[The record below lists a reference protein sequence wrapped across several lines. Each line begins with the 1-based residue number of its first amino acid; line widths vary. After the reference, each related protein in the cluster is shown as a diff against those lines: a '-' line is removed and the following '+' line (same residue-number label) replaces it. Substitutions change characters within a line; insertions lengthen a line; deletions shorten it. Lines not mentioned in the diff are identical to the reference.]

1 MYRYYAY
8 TEKGKR
14 LTFETRHEKNHIFLT
29 LPKENMTGAGQIY
42 LLPELSHVRA
52 GDEGFYLM
60 PRNIEMTGD
69 FQVFFTP
76 RENTEFVY
84 GHPVLSL
91 YGIKKPG
98 LCCLVRI
105 ERNYKFRFRI
115 RCQDGEY
122 TVTPFVDFTNPTDDP
137 VYDDIRLE
145 IVLLKDSDGYAEM
158 ARAERDSRLARQEIL
173 PLQEKTGRPVIRD
186 MLDSPLIRIRMGW
199 KQSPSPVV
207 HQTPENEPPMKVACT
222 FARVRDIAD
231 ALKKQGIEK
240 AELQLVGWNQGGH
253 DGRFPQLFPVDER
266 LGGET
271 EMKKTIQYVQ
281 SLGYRISTHT
291 NWIDSAE
298 VADTFTWDDVARDRN
313 GQYLQIG
320 HYSAGYAYHTCLL
333 KQWKNALREEP
344 KVAAMGENGIHFT
357 DVISIVEPDTCHA
370 PEHPCYTKKAVETAQ
385 RIMKLCATIYEGFS
399 SEGAMDFAIPY
410 LDYALYVCFGDGFGH
425 KEYPF
430 HDRYLPLWEMIYHG
444 IMTYNPSS
452 PTINFTIKDPE
463 ERLTFIMR
471 GGRPSFYFYSRF
483 REGAAN
489 WMGQTDLTAG
499 TDEELAE
506 AARAIKQGMD
516 IYKPLADKQL
526 LYMTDYTYEDNG
538 VQVAHYSD
546 GSRIAGNFTDR
557 EQVFEGN
564 KLAAWDHIV
573 LPKQ

>member
-1 MYRYYAY
+1 MNRYYAY
-8 TEKGKR
+8 TETKKR
-14 LTFETRHEKNHIFLT
+14 LTFETRYEKNHIFLT
-29 LPKENMTGAGQIY
+29 LPKESLMGAERVD
-42 LLPELSHVRA
+42 LLPELSCAHA

-69 FQVFFTP
+69 FQVFFTQ

-98 LCCLVRI
+98 MCCLVRI
-105 ERNYKFRFRI
+105 ERNYKFHFRI
-115 RCQDGEY
+115 SCRDGVY
-122 TVTPFVDFTNPTDDP
+122 TVTPFVDFTNSTVDP

-145 IVLLKDSDGYAEM
+145 IIRLKDSDGYAEM
-158 ARAERDSRLARQEIL
+158 ARAERDIRLARGEIL
-173 PLQEKTGRPVIRD
+173 PLSEKSYRPVIRD
-186 MLDSPLIRIRMGW
+186 MVDSPLIRIRMGW

-240 AELQLVGWNQGGH
+240 ADLQLVGWNQGGH

-271 EMKKTIQYVQ
+271 EMKKTFQYVK

-291 NWIDSAE
+291 NWIDSVE
-298 VADTFTWDDVARDRN
+298 VADTFTWDDVAQDKN

-370 PEHPCYTKKAVETAQ
+370 PEHPCYTKQAVETAQ
-385 RIMKLCATIYEGFS
+385 RIMKLCSTIYEGFS

-444 IMTYNPSS
+444 IITYNPCS
-452 PTINFTIKDPE
+452 PTINFTIKDPAE
-463 ERLTFIMR
+463 KLTFVMR
-471 GGRPSFYFYSRF
+471 GGRPSFYFYSKF

-489 WMGQTDLTAG
+489 WMGQTDLTSA

-516 IYKPLADKQL
+516 IYRPMADKQL

-557 EQVFEGN
+557 EQMFEGK